1 MVVHGSMGSVWVEK
15 SSDASRGN
23 LFKARDLNRFILCKP
38 TGQGMNVKG
47 VKLVYYS
54 PTGSSRKIAEAVAG
68 GLGRAHGNMDLT
80 SPDVKPIAIDRDEL
94 AVFAVPVY
102 GGRVPVTAAKRLT
115 TVRGEGGP
123 AVILVVY
130 GNRAFEDALVE
141 LKDIAVGQGFRP
153 VAAAAFIGEHSFST
167 GDTPIARGRPDDADL
182 MKAAAF
188 GVQVKRKLG
197 TIKGEIP
204 DLSVPGNRPYKERAS
219 PSEGMSPETDPTTC
233 ILCGACAKACPTE
246 AITVTDVVIT
256 SKDRCTRCTACV
268 KACPTG
274 ARAWVHPGVKKTA
287 TWLHTS
293 FGDRKEPETFL

>member
-1 MVVHGSMGSVWVEK
+1 M
-15 SSDASRGN
+15 R
-23 LFKARDLNRFILCKP
+23 
-38 TGQGMNVKG
+38 VKG
-47 VKLVYYS
+47 TKLVYYS
-54 PTGSSRKIAEAVAG
+54 PTGASRKIAEAVAG
-68 GLGRAHGNMDLT
+68 GLGKTHGRVDLT
-80 SPDVKPIAIDRDEL
+80 SPEESLGVVLGRDEL
-94 AVFAVPVY
+94 AVIAVPVY
-102 GGRVPVTAAKRLT
+102 GGRVPVTAAKRLMA
-115 TVRGEGGP
+115 VKGEGGP

-167 GDTPIARGRPDDADL
+167 GDTPIAQGRPDEADL
-182 MKAAAF
+182 RKAAAF
-188 GVQVKRKLG
+188 GVDVKRKLG

-204 DLSVPGNRPYKERAS
+204 DLRVPGNRPYKERSS
-219 PSEGMSPETDPTTC
+219 PSEGTSPETDPATC
-233 ILCGACAKACPTE
+233 ILCGACAKACPTGAVTVAE
-246 AITVTDVVIT
+246 AVSTI
-256 SKDRCTRCTACV
+256 KELCTRCTACI